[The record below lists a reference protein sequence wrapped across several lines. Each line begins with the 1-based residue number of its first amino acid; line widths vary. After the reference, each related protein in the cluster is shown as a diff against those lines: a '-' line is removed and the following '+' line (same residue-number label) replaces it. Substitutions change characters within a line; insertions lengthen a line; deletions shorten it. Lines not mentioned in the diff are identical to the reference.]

1 MITDIIAEN
10 ITDFLMDLQYIY
22 DFKWGGEINS
32 VDANGIDR
40 CINELAMYIE
50 LVIKYQKQNEKKP
63 KLKELLE
70 LFDNV
75 DWDKMSIKNNEM
87 CVKIKFDT
95 H

>member
-1 MITDIIAEN
+1 MIKQLVYNKVDEIFLELQNANFITD
-10 ITDFLMDLQYIY
+10 
-22 DFKWGGEINS
+22 GGIEPY
-32 VDANGIDR
+32 DANGIDR
-40 CINELAMYIE
+40 CIDELAMYIE
-50 LVIKYQKQNEKKP
+50 RVIEYQKQNEKKP

-75 DWDKMSIKNNEM
+75 DWDEMSIGNNEM